1 MKYLS
6 ITAVFTLIFF
16 LSPLLMGSSCNGKTP
31 SADDRQRAATAQLT
45 AEADR
50 QVGMP
55 AINNFQ
61 ERRFARMI
69 SELRDEEVTTYTYTV
84 DMNGNRH
91 FLCQSV
97 GFGLPYSTQ
106 MTNPE
111 RAIRWGGNNSRTI
124 ATIPQAEPNG
134 LFMPDNVDATWVLCL
149 NPDTG
154 DISPIYSE
162 PQLLV
167 SPFRLDT
174 ESSTE

>member
-1 MKYLS
+1 MKNQS
-6 ITAVFTLIFF
+6 IILISTLFLFSIF
-16 LSPLLMGSSCNGKTP
+16 LMGGGCSNSSSG
-31 SADDRQRAATAQLT
+31 SADERQADATAELT

-61 ERRFARMI
+61 ERRFAKMI
-69 SELRDEEVTTYTYTV
+69 SELRDDEVTTYTYTV

-111 RAIRWGGNNSRTI
+111 RKIRWGSGASSRVMI
-124 ATIPQAEPNG
+124 TIPQAEPNG

-149 NPDTG
+149 NSDTG
-154 DISPIYSE
+154 DIAPIYSE

-167 SPFRLDT
+167 SPFRL
-174 ESSTE
+174 EE